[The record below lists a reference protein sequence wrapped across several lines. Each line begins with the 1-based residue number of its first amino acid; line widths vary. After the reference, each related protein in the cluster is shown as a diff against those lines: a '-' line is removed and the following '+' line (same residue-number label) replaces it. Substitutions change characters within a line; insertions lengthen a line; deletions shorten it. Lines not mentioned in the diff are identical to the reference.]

1 MGNMENVKGRKGL
14 VGTVVRPACEG
25 CSESWKVPAGGCRPS
40 LLRVGSHG
48 ASRRFPELVD
58 LALKAGEFQLRL
70 GDMFRINQR
79 GV

>member
-1 MGNMENVKGRKGL
+1 MENMEDVKGRKGL

-25 CSESWKVPAGGCRPS
+25 CSAGGFHPS

-48 ASRRFPELVD
+48 VSRRFPELVD

-70 GDMFRINQR
+70 GDMFRINKR
-79 GV
+79 DV

>member
-1 MGNMENVKGRKGL
+1 MENMENVKGRKGL

-48 ASRRFPELVD
+48 VD